1 MTTVLTPHDRIVAH
15 DHEGVLFCSDKA
27 TGLRGFIAIH
37 NTVLGP
43 GMGGI
48 RIRTYE
54 SEEAALQDVLD
65 LSRAMTYKNAC
76 AGLHFGGAKSV
87 IMADSRT
94 QKTPELLKAFAHRI
108 NLLQGRYWSASDV
121 GSTAADLDIM
131 RTISP
136 YVPCKS
142 REQGGLGDSAPLT
155 SVGVFEGIK
164 AAAKVRWGRE
174 DLAGLSVGVEG
185 VGKVGA
191 QLAQYLLEA
200 GCAVTVSD
208 VYTPAV
214 EALRAQFPAIQ
225 AASVEAL
232 PTLALDIFSPN
243 GIGGTL
249 TEALAQQLKAQLV
262 VGGANNPF
270 ATSQVGHILHERGIL
285 FAPDF
290 IVNAGG
296 VITIAA
302 DIEGRTWKDAERDA
316 KAIYTTTF
324 EVLSD
329 AQARGVLPLQAAI
342 DRAERRIAGGPD
354 PNAPEPKLAW

>member
-1 MTTVLTPHDRIVAH
+1 MTTAPTDFDRIAQY
-15 DHEGVLFCSDKA
+15 DHEGVLVCSDKK
-27 TGLRGFIAIH
+27 TGLRGYIAIH

-54 SEEAALQDVLD
+54 SEAAALQDVLD

-76 AGLHFGGAKSV
+76 AGLNFGGAKSV
-87 IMADSRT
+87 IIADSRT
-94 QKTPELLKAFAHRI
+94 QKSPELLKAFAQKI
-108 NLLQGRYWSASDV
+108 NLLQGRYWSASDI

-131 RTISP
+131 REISP

-155 SVGVFEGIK
+155 SVGVFEGVK
-164 AAAKVRWGRE
+164 ATVKVRLGRD
-174 DLAGLSVGVEG
+174 DLQGLRVGIEG

-191 QLAQYLLEA
+191 KLAQYLLEA
-200 GCAVTVSD
+200 GCEVTVCDTYAQAAESLAT
-208 VYTPAV
+208 VY
-214 EALRAQFPAIQ
+214 PAIK
-225 AASVEAL
+225 VVTPDEL
-232 PTLALDIFSPN
+232 PTLPLDIFSPN
-243 GIGGTL
+243 SIGGTL
-249 TEALAQQLKAQLV
+249 TEAIARQLTATMV

-270 ATSQVGHILHERGIL
+270 ATASVGQRLHERDIL

-302 DIEGRTWKDAERDA
+302 DIEGRTWEEAEQDS
-316 KAIYTTTF
+316 KAIYTTTL
-324 EVLSD
+324 EVLTD
-329 AQARGVLPLQAAI
+329 ATQRNVLPLQAAI
-342 DRAERRIAGGPD
+342 DRAERRIAGGPNV
-354 PNAPEPKLAW
+354 NAPLLQRA